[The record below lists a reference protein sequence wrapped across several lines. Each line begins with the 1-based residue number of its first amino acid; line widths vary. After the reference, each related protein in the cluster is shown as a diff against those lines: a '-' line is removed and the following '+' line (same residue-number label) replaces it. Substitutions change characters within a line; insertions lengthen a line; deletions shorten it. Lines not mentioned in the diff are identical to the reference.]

1 MTYVHLGQS
10 GLKVSSIILGNW
22 LTHGSSVDDDVAR
35 ATVHA
40 ALDAGISTFD
50 TADAYAGGRAESVL
64 GDALRGQRRESVEL
78 LSKVYWPTGL
88 KGPNDEGLSRKHILE
103 SIDGT
108 LRRLGTEYV
117 DVYQAHRY
125 DPQTPLEETMTA
137 FADVVRQGKALYIGV
152 SEWTADQIRT
162 GARLAKEL
170 NIGFISNQPQY
181 SLLWR
186 VIEKEVIPASRE
198 VGVSQ
203 IVWSP
208 LAQGVLT
215 GKYRPG
221 EEYPEGSRAAHGEAN
236 DWERNE
242 CLTTEILERVQQLT
256 PLAEEVGATVAQLS
270 LAWILRNENVAAAIV
285 GASRAEQVRSN
296 AAVRDLRIDDEVLDR
311 AEELLSPVAV
321 TDPAE
326 TRRRS
331 PRTRPAH
338 P

>member
-1 MTYVHLGQS
+1 MMHVHLGRS
-10 GLKVSSIILGNW
+10 GFKVSSIILGNW
-22 LTHGSSVDDDVAR
+22 LTHGSAVDDDVAR

-64 GDALRGQRRESVEL
+64 GDALKGQRRESLEL
-78 LSKVYWPTGL
+78 LSKVYWPTGP
-88 KGPNDEGLSRKHILE
+88 KGPNDEGLSRKHVLE
-103 SIDGT
+103 SINGT
-108 LRRLGTEYV
+108 LQRLGTDYV

-152 SEWTADQIRT
+152 SEWTADQIRC
-162 GARLAKEL
+162 GARLASDL
-170 NIGFISNQPQY
+170 NIGLISNQPQY

-186 VIEKEVIPASRE
+186 VIEEEVIPASQD

-221 EEYPEGSRAAHGEAN
+221 EAYPEGSRAAHGAAN
-236 DWERNE
+236 EWERNE
-242 CLTTEILERVQQLT
+242 FLVTDILERVQQLT
-256 PLAEEVGATVAQLS
+256 LLAEEAGATTAQLS

-285 GASRAEQVRSN
+285 GASHPEQVRSN
-296 AAVRDLRIDDEVLDR
+296 AAVSDMRIDDEILDR
-311 AEELLSPVAV
+311 ADELLARVAV
-321 TDPAE
+321 TDPEE
-326 TRRRS
+326 TLRRS